1 MKIPSLA
8 LATAALAFS
17 LPLQAADPYMT
28 VYAWDPGCQHTV
40 ETNNFD
46 LAPGAAV
53 EIQVDLTQCSPAQ
66 LAGLLVHGYAPRNSG
81 SDALTRRHNVRL
93 RVVSDAGLDVFSD
106 EGYVF
111 TQIRHRLG
119 SRCWPRTSTSVSP
132 SRSGWCRGAAS
143 KPASG
148 RRDHSRRPVSS
159 LTRSG

>member
-17 LPLQAADPYMT
+17 LPLQAADAYMT

-66 LAGLLVHGYAPRNSG
+66 LAGLLFHGYAPRNSG

-111 TQIRHRLG
+111 TQIPAPTRVTLLAENLNLRKSLAIRL
-119 SRCWPRTSTSVSP
+119 V
-132 SRSGWCRGAAS
+132 SRSG
-143 KPASG
+143 
-148 RRDHSRRPVSS
+148 
-159 LTRSG
+159 L